1 MSSPGLSKSCTGVNT
16 IMAEVRLEDASRKA
30 RDLFEKGFA
39 AMERGNLDYAID
51 MFLSVLD
58 LEPGLLH
65 ARKFLRAA
73 EIKKFKAGGGGSM
86 AHTMSSVAGFGSV
99 MSAKG
104 LIKKK
109 PMEGLKAAEKLLRKD
124 PLNLQFILVLADAA
138 EAADMPE
145 VAIQT
150 LVIAK
155 EHFPANVKLLQRLGT
170 FLLETNDTEMA
181 HQVYEELLR
190 LNPNDPATVKK
201 YKDATALH
209 TMNKGGWESEKDD
222 FRSLLKNKDEAQLL
236 EQEAKSVKSSGDL
249 EALIESSKE
258 KVAQEPGNIN
268 YVRALAELYIRDGR
282 LNDAVASL
290 EQAQAMTGGG
300 DPQIDLMLSDIQIK
314 RFEAEIA
321 DLENLGDT
329 EGVATKKA
337 ALGAFRLQEAKDRVA
352 RYPNDL
358 LFKYDLGL
366 LLFEAQDITNAI
378 QQFQSAQ
385 RNPQRRIMALYHL
398 ALCFKTKGQMDIA
411 REQLQTAL
419 SELPTMDS
427 TKKDVLYELGVLSEA
442 LGDRDGSLSYFKQI
456 YAVDISYKDVAQKME
471 QFYESDS

>member
-155 EHFPANVKLLQRLGT
+155 G
-170 FLLETNDTEMA
+170 
-181 HQVYEELLR
+181 
-190 LNPNDPATVKK
+190 
-201 YKDATALH
+201 
-209 TMNKGGWESEKDD
+209 
-222 FRSLLKNKDEAQLL
+222 
-236 EQEAKSVKSSGDL
+236 
-249 EALIESSKE
+249 
-258 KVAQEPGNIN
+258 
-268 YVRALAELYIRDGR
+268 
-282 LNDAVASL
+282 
-290 EQAQAMTGGG
+290 
-300 DPQIDLMLSDIQIK
+300 
-314 RFEAEIA
+314 
-321 DLENLGDT
+321 
-329 EGVATKKA
+329 
-337 ALGAFRLQEAKDRVA
+337 
-352 RYPNDL
+352 
-358 LFKYDLGL
+358 
-366 LLFEAQDITNAI
+366 
-378 QQFQSAQ
+378 
-385 RNPQRRIMALYHL
+385 
-398 ALCFKTKGQMDIA
+398 
-411 REQLQTAL
+411 
-419 SELPTMDS
+419 
-427 TKKDVLYELGVLSEA
+427 
-442 LGDRDGSLSYFKQI
+442 
-456 YAVDISYKDVAQKME
+456 
-471 QFYESDS
+471 

>member
-1 MSSPGLSKSCTGVNT
+1 
-16 IMAEVRLEDASRKA
+16 
-30 RDLFEKGFA
+30 
-39 AMERGNLDYAID
+39 
-51 MFLSVLD
+51 
-58 LEPGLLH
+58 
-65 ARKFLRAA
+65 
-73 EIKKFKAGGGGSM
+73 
-86 AHTMSSVAGFGSV
+86 
-99 MSAKG
+99 
-104 LIKKK
+104 
-109 PMEGLKAAEKLLRKD
+109 
-124 PLNLQFILVLADAA
+124 
-138 EAADMPE
+138 
-145 VAIQT
+145 
-150 LVIAK
+150 
-155 EHFPANVKLLQRLGT
+155 
-170 FLLETNDTEMA
+170 
-181 HQVYEELLR
+181 
-190 LNPNDPATVKK
+190 
-201 YKDATALH
+201 
-209 TMNKGGWESEKDD
+209 MNKGGWESEKDD

-300 DPQIDLMLSDIQIK
+300 DPQIYLMLSDIQIK